1 MAAGGGFRWQSE
13 PTGLDEGH
21 GEAHGMI
28 GQQVENYRILAP
40 LGVGGMGEV
49 WKAVD
54 VNLERIVAL
63 KVVTVGLSTNADLIA
78 RFRLEARVQAA
89 LNHPNIATL
98 YSFLVWEGKAVM
110 VMEYVEGETLRDMI
124 VSRGAIP
131 TQSAINLCVQ
141 ALLGVEAAHRQG
153 VVHRDLKP
161 ANLMLN
167 KSGVVKVMDFG
178 IAKIQDGARLT
189 RTNTAIG
196 TFCYMAPEQ
205 IRGLAV
211 DARSDIYSMGITLY
225 EMLTGRVPFDF
236 QSDFEIQ
243 SAHVHTPP
251 TPPMVH
257 NPNIPTAVGAAV
269 MRALA
274 KNPDERFAS
283 AGEFIRA
290 LPDLSLARAT
300 HAGPV
305 ASARSTVLESP
316 AFSMGRESSMGRKT
330 EFLAETPTGTV
341 QFPTQWPQTNNPAA
355 VPPPQMP
362 GFNPVGDAQFA
373 SSQGKRGNKRAVIVG
388 TVCVVLIG
396 AVLAFG
402 WFLLG
407 PKPSPKTDD
416 HAIATGSMSAG
427 KPDSMETVDT
437 HRPTSG
443 PVSPHH
449 ATVGSTGKLSGNQ
462 GITGGN
468 ANSNRKPAQPVK
480 PDVSQ
485 QKPGPQ
491 NQPVAVNPPVQPAP
505 FSPTAKPQPGQ
516 DGLLGGRW
524 EGNYVDTQRQEAT
537 SVKLLLNEVGQNSA
551 GVSSISGTMT
561 FVAADLGSG
570 TCSVQGSEYDSQ
582 RRQLRLAFTGCTR
595 KTGGSIPVFFNSF
608 TLFNNVNPTSTLLQ
622 QGSVFGQKVLATLYR
637 KQ

>member
-1 MAAGGGFRWQSE
+1 MDSDGNRIPPYWGEW
-13 PTGLDEGH
+13 H
-21 GEAHGMI
+21 GEQHGMI

-167 KSGVVKVMDFG
+167 KAGVVKVMDFG

-257 NPNIPTAVGAAV
+257 NPNIPAAVGAVV

-274 KNPDERFAS
+274 KNPDERFAN

-290 LPDLSLARAT
+290 LPDLSLSTAT
-300 HAGPV
+300 HGGPV

-316 AFSMGRESSMGRKT
+316 AFSVGRESSTGRKT
-330 EFLAETPTGTV
+330 EFLAETPASAV
-341 QFPTQWPQTNNPAA
+341 QPPPQWPQTNIPRVASS
-355 VPPPQMP
+355 PQMPMP
-362 GFNPVGDAQFA
+362 GFNPVGDAQLV
-373 SSQGKRGNKRAVIVG
+373 SSQGKRGKKWGVIVG
-388 TVCVVLIG
+388 AACVVLIG
-396 AVLAFG
+396 VVLAAG

-407 PKPSPKTDD
+407 PKHSTKTDEG
-416 HAIATGSMSAG
+416 AVATESTRGG
-427 KPDSMETVDT
+427 KPDATEIDDT

-449 ATVGSTGKLSGNQ
+449 ATIGSTGKPSGNQ

-468 ANSNRKPAQPVK
+468 ANSNRKSVQPAK
-480 PDVSQ
+480 PDVVV
-485 QKPGPQ
+485 QKPGPS
-491 NQPVAVNPPVQPAP
+491 NQPVAVNSPVQPLP
-505 FSPTAKPQPGQ
+505 ISPSAKPQPAQ
-516 DGLLGGRW
+516 DGLLSGRW

-537 SVKLLLNEVGQNSA
+537 SVKLLLNEMGQNSA
-551 GVSSISGTMT
+551 GVSIISGTMT
-561 FVAADLGSG
+561 FIAADLGSG
-570 TCSVQGSEYDSQ
+570 TCSVQGSDYDSQ
-582 RRQLRLAFTGCTR
+582 RRQLKLAFTGCTK
-595 KTGGSIPVFFNSF
+595 KTGGAVPVFFNSF

>member
-1 MAAGGGFRWQSE
+1 
-13 PTGLDEGH
+13 
-21 GEAHGMI
+21 MI

-49 WKAVD
+49 WKAID

-63 KVVTVGLSTNADLIA
+63 KVITVGLSTNADLIA

-98 YSFLVWEGKAVM
+98 YSFVVWDGKAVM

-131 TQSAINLCVQ
+131 TQSAVNLCRQ

-153 VVHRDLKP
+153 VVHRDLKS

-167 KSGVVKVMDFG
+167 KAGVVKVMDFG

-205 IRGLAV
+205 IRGLEV
-211 DARSDIYSMGITLY
+211 DARSDIYSMGVTLY

-257 NPNIPTAVGAAV
+257 NPNIPAAVEAVV

-274 KNPDERFAS
+274 KKPDDRFAS

-290 LPDLSLARAT
+290 LPDLNLAAPM
-300 HAGPV
+300 HVGPI

-316 AFSMGRESSMGRKT
+316 ALSLGRESSTGRKT
-330 EFLAETPTGTV
+330 ECLAETSTGTF
-341 QFPTQWPQTNNPAA
+341 QPPPQWPQLNNPPVA
-355 VPPPQMP
+355 PSPQMP
-362 GFNPVGDAQFA
+362 MTGFNPAGEAQA
-373 SSQGKRGNKRAVIVG
+373 VPSEGKRGNKLGVIVG
-388 TVCVVLIG
+388 AACVVFIG
-396 AVLAFG
+396 AILAVG
-402 WFLLG
+402 WLLLG
-407 PKPSPKTDD
+407 PKHSTRTDEGGR
-416 HAIATGSMSAG
+416 ATGSTSTD
-427 KPDSMETVDT
+427 KPDAMETADT
-437 HRPTSG
+437 HGPTPGSE
-443 PVSPHH
+443 SPHH
-449 ATVGSTGKLSGNQ
+449 PVIGPAGNPSGTH
-462 GITGGN
+462 GITRGSV
-468 ANSNRKPAQPVK
+468 NSNQKNAPPVK
-480 PDVSQ
+480 PEIRE
-485 QKPGPQ
+485 QKSGSAKS
-491 NQPVAVNPPVQPAP
+491 PVAVNPPVQPP
-505 FSPTAKPQPGQ
+505 PISPSAMPQPAQG
-516 DGLLGGRW
+516 GLLSGRW
-524 EGNYVDTQRQEAT
+524 EGNFVDTQRQEAT
-537 SVKLLLNEVGQNSA
+537 SVKLLLNVAGQDSA

-561 FVAADLGSG
+561 YTAADLSPG
-570 TCSVQGSEYDSQ
+570 TCLVRGSDYDSR
-582 RRQLRLAFTGCTR
+582 RRQLKLAFTGCT
-595 KTGGSIPVFFNSF
+595 KKAGSSVPAIFNSF
-608 TLFNNVNPTSTLLQ
+608 TLFNDVNPTSTLLQ
-622 QGSVFGQKVLATLYR
+622 QGTVFGQPALATLYR

>member
-1 MAAGGGFRWQSE
+1 VGSNNAIASLSDGSSVVAAGGGFRWQSE

-290 LPDLSLARAT
+290 LPDLSLASAKVE
-300 HAGPV
+300 PV
-305 ASARSTVLESP
+305 PYAKLDD
-316 AFSMGRESSMGRKT
+316 
-330 EFLAETPTGTV
+330 
-341 QFPTQWPQTNNPAA
+341 PQSLNLYAYVRNNPILGVDADGHAPMSWGGFNNCGDEYGAVGCGGGSQTAA
-355 VPPPQMP
+355 GMAQQSALDAQQAARREFSHAAQNQNSGSGATGFAPTPYNGVPGLTMHFDPICGGGSCGVNIDATPSGCADCNWIQVGQSIAANKAQETSSDHNGLPFIDGPHQRGAKEPLLGTGRMLDDQP
-362 GFNPVGDAQFA
+362 LRPYAVTWTAVAVYGHTDVKNQTFKAIGGISYGFATGSGTLKSVFNPVAA
-373 SSQGKRGNKRAVIVG
+373 
-388 TVCVVLIG
+388 
-396 AVLAFG
+396 
-402 WFLLG
+402 
-407 PKPSPKTDD
+407 
-416 HAIATGSMSAG
+416 
-427 KPDSMETVDT
+427 
-437 HRPTSG
+437 
-443 PVSPHH
+443 
-449 ATVGSTGKLSGNQ
+449 
-462 GITGGN
+462 
-468 ANSNRKPAQPVK
+468 
-480 PDVSQ
+480 
-485 QKPGPQ
+485 
-491 NQPVAVNPPVQPAP
+491 
-505 FSPTAKPQPGQ
+505 
-516 DGLLGGRW
+516 
-524 EGNYVDTQRQEAT
+524 TQRQVN
-537 SVKLLLNEVGQNSA
+537 SV
-551 GVSSISGTMT
+551 I
-561 FVAADLGSG
+561 
-570 TCSVQGSEYDSQ
+570 
-582 RRQLRLAFTGCTR
+582 QL
-595 KTGGSIPVFFNSF
+595 
-608 TLFNNVNPTSTLLQ
+608 VNKETTWNAQ
-622 QGSVFGQKVLATLYR
+622 
-637 KQ
+637 